1 MLSYRH
7 AFHAG
12 NHADILKHAVISLLI
27 DQLKQKDKPFCY
39 LDTHS
44 GGGCYDLTGEWAN
57 KKAEYL
63 DGIARLWPQRDKWPA
78 LKSYLDCVTALN
90 SGDKLHY
97 YPGSPEIARSLLR
110 EQDRLILMELH
121 NNEIDILR
129 QHMHRDKRVAL
140 HHRDGFEGL
149 VALTPP
155 TPRRGLALIDPP
167 YELKEDYE
175 RVVKTLA
182 KAWKRW
188 SVGIYAVWY
197 PLLGKE
203 ADRSQYMLR
212 ECEKLGIPMLTA
224 ELSVQA
230 QSPTWGMHGSGMTIF
245 NPPWQFEQQL
255 EKLLPELCSL
265 LALTPQASWT
275 IKSHNSEG

>member
-63 DGIARLWPQRDKWPA
+63 DGIARLWPLREQWPA
-78 LKSYLDCVTALN
+78 LKSYLDCVAALN
-90 SGDKLHY
+90 NGDTLHY
-97 YPGSPEIARSLLR
+97 YPGSPEIARAQLR

-129 QHMHRDKRVAL
+129 QHMHRDPRVAL
-140 HHRDGFEGL
+140 HHRDGFEGV

-155 TPRRGLALIDPP
+155 TPRRGLGAYRP
-167 YELKEDYE
+167 
-175 RVVKTLA
+175 
-182 KAWKRW
+182 
-188 SVGIYAVWY
+188 AV
-197 PLLGKE
+197 
-203 ADRSQYMLR
+203 
-212 ECEKLGIPMLTA
+212 
-224 ELSVQA
+224 
-230 QSPTWGMHGSGMTIF
+230 
-245 NPPWQFEQQL
+245 
-255 EKLLPELCSL
+255 
-265 LALTPQASWT
+265 
-275 IKSHNSEG
+275 